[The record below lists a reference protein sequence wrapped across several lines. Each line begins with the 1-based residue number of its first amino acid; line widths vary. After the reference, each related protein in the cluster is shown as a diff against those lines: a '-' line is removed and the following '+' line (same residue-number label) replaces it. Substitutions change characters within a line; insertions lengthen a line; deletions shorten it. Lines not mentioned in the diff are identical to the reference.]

1 MNEEI
6 EMQLDIMKE
15 SMSDAIK
22 HLEAE
27 LVKLRAG
34 KANPHMLDGIKV
46 DYYGAITPLS
56 QVANVGTT
64 DAHTIVIQPWEKSM
78 IEVIEKEILKANL
91 GFNPAN
97 NGELI
102 HIKVPVITEER
113 RRDLVKIVKSEGEN
127 CKISIRN
134 ARRDAIDAFKKMKD
148 DGLSEDEQ
156 KRAEAEVQ
164 EYTNEFTKKVDEI
177 VDAKEKEVMTV

>member
-1 MNEEI
+1 MNEDVQ
-6 EMQLDIMKE
+6 MQLDVMNE
-15 SMSDAIK
+15 GMQDAIN

-46 DYYGAITPLS
+46 DYYGSITPLS
-56 QVANVGTT
+56 QIANVGTQ
-64 DAHTIVIQPWEKSM
+64 DAQTIVIQPWEKVM
-78 IEVIEKEILKANL
+78 IEPIEKEILKANL
-91 GFNPAN
+91 GFNPMN

-102 HIKVPVITEER
+102 RISVPALTEER
-113 RRDLVKIVKSEGEN
+113 RRDLTKVVKAEGET

-134 ARRDAIDAFKKMKD
+134 SRREAIDGIKKLKD

-156 KRAEAEVQ
+156 KRADDIVQKHTDDYIKKIDVIVEKKEAE
-164 EYTNEFTKKVDEI
+164 I
-177 VDAKEKEVMTV
+177 MTV